1 MKTFNIR
8 CVTLDDFCDTH
19 ELDIFAVDDI
29 LLESDYSY
37 GTNDDTLVGY
47 HTLCSM
53 CGVDPL
59 PGYYDDNNRLD
70 LMVSLGS

>member
-1 MKTFNIR
+1 MKTFNIK
-8 CVTLDDFCDTH
+8 CVTLEDFVDAH
-19 ELDIFAVDDI
+19 ELDLYDVDDM
-29 LLESDYSY
+29 LMDSKYSY

-47 HTLCSM
+47 HTLCNM

-59 PGYYDDNNRLD
+59 PGYYDDNNGTD

>member
-1 MKTFNIR
+1 METFNIR
-8 CVTLDDFCDTH
+8 CVTLEDFVDAH
-19 ELDIFAVDDI
+19 ELDLYNVDDI
-29 LLESDYSY
+29 LLNSDYSY
-37 GTNDDTLVGY
+37 GTNDYTLVGY